1 MWGQLILTAP
11 VKSFSCAAC
20 HGQFYIYCEKIQN
33 VLVDSFVQKR
43 RGYREPRLY
52 TKAKIAQFYGVMAC
66 KSYLMNCFA
75 LRSLVP

>member
-20 HGQFYIYCEKIQN
+20 HGQFIAKKIQH